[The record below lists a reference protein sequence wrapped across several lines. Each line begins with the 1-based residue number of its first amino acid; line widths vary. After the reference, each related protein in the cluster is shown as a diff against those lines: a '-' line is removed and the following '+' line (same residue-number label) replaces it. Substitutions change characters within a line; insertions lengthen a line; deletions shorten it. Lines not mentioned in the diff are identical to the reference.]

1 MHIWLRRGLARSSA
15 PPEQDGRLSVVIW
28 DQAIDRNCPNTGL
41 SYLAYPEAMAA
52 LVPWLVDGKI
62 KYRLDV
68 VDGLEDAAT
77 AVTRL
82 YTGENKG
89 KLVVAVAP
97 RA

>member
-1 MHIWLRRGLARSSA
+1 
-15 PPEQDGRLSVVIW
+15 
-28 DQAIDRNCPNTGL
+28 
-41 SYLAYPEAMAA
+41 MAA

-89 KLVVAVAP
+89 
-97 RA
+97 